1 MANYYAASDQHI
13 DMGFRALADG
23 TRRAVIMRLSE
34 GDMTVSDLAAPFDM
48 ALPTFMK
55 HLKVLEEGGLIT
67 TEKVGRVRTCR
78 LDVERL
84 ARLNR
89 WISTYEAGWRRRL
102 DHLDAA
108 LNNLENK
115 T

>member
-1 MANYYAASDQHI
+1 MTLLWQLLSHMANHSALSDQHI

-67 TEKVGRVRTCR
+67 NEKVGRVRTCR

-84 ARLNR
+84 AHLNR
-89 WISTYEAGWRRRL
+89 WISTY
-102 DHLDAA
+102 
-108 LNNLENK
+108 
-115 T
+115 

>member
-1 MANYYAASDQHI
+1 MTNHLALSDQHI

-23 TRRAVIMRLSE
+23 TRRAVIMRLSQE
-34 GDMTVSDLAAPFDM
+34 DMTVSDLAAPFDI

-78 LDVERL
+78 LDVEKL

-102 DHLDAA
+102 DNLESA
-108 LNNLENK
+108 LKNLENE